1 MKKTYNTDGKN
12 MQSCS
17 YQEICGGCV
26 FRNLTEEKY
35 QQTKLQKV
43 QNILKGLDNQE
54 YKFCAPIFI
63 QDGQRRRASLAF
75 SFKKGNLKLGFN
87 QEQSAELVDINH
99 CCLLTEKLNQII
111 PSIRQVLSELCAVK
125 TPQYKKN
132 KIIGYKNVTRGD
144 VWLTQAD
151 NGIDVVLEFD
161 DEINLEYRM
170 IISEF
175 ALNNASVIRVSHRK
189 NDMSMAETLVE
200 KIKPYI
206 KIADYEVYI
215 PAGTFLQASKEAENK
230 MIALVEKYIGNTN
243 GKIADLFCGVGTFS
257 YPLSKNPNNKI
268 YSLDS
273 SKSLL
278 EGFQTSVNKNM
289 IPNIQIQA
297 KNLFKY
303 PLDEKELSGFDAIV
317 FDPPRAGAE
326 EQVKKIVQ
334 IKEGAPKKIVA
345 ISCNPHSFIK
355 DANILING
363 GYKLKEITMVDQFVY
378 SAHTELVAYF
388 EK

>member
-1 MKKTYNTDGKN
+1 MS
-12 MQSCS
+12 QCP
-17 YQEICGGCV
+17 YQELCGGCS
-26 FRNLTEEKY
+26 FRHLAQEQY
-35 QQTKLQKV
+35 QELKIQKV
-43 QNILKGLDNQE
+43 KNILQGLKEQN
-54 YKFCAPIFI
+54 YTFLPPIFI
-63 QDGQRRRASLAF
+63 DDSQRRRASLAF
-75 SFKKGNLKLGFN
+75 SFKKGSLTLGFN
-87 QEQSAELVDINH
+87 KEQSSELIDIAS
-99 CCLLTEKLNQII
+99 CCLLSKSLNQIL
-111 PSIRQVLSELCAVK
+111 PSLKEVLLQLCMVK

-132 KIIGYKNVTRGD
+132 KIIGYNNISKGD

-151 NGIDVVLEFD
+151 NGIDIVLEFEG
-161 DEINLEYRM
+161 EINLEYRM

-175 ALNNASVIRVSHRK
+175 ALNNDSVIRVSHRK

-215 PAGTFLQASKEAENK
+215 PAGTFLQASKEAESK
-230 MIALVEKYIGNTN
+230 MIALVEKYIGDTN

-257 YPLSKNPNNKI
+257 YPLSRNPNNKI
-268 YSLDS
+268 LSVDA
-273 SKSLL
+273 SKALL

-289 IPNIQIQA
+289 IPNIQIQT

-303 PLDEKELSGFDAIV
+303 PLDEQELSGFEAIV

-326 EQVKKIVQ
+326 EQVKKIIQ
-334 IKEGAPKKIVA
+334 IKENAPKKIVA

-355 DANILING
+355 DANILTDG
-363 GYKLKEITMVDQFVY
+363 GYKLKEVTMVDQFVY
-378 SAHTELVAYF
+378 SSHTELVAYF

>member
-1 MKKTYNTDGKN
+1 

-17 YQEICGGCV
+17 YQEICGGCI

-43 QNILKGLDNQE
+43 QNILKGLDAQE
-54 YKFCAPIFI
+54 YKFCTPIFI

-87 QEQSAELVDINH
+87 QEQSAELVDINY

-111 PSIRQVLSELCAVK
+111 PSIRQILSELCEVK

-132 KIIGYKNVTRGD
+132 KLIGYNNISKGD

-151 NGIDVVLEFD
+151 NGIDIVLEFEG
-161 DEINLEYRM
+161 EINLEYRM

-230 MIALVEKYIGNTN
+230 MIALVEKYVGNTN

-257 YPLSKNPNNKI
+257 YPLSRNPNNKI
-268 YSLDS
+268 LSVDA
-273 SKSLL
+273 SKALL

-289 IPNIQIQA
+289 IPNIQIQT

-303 PLDEKELSGFDAIV
+303 PLDEKELFGFDAIV

>member
-1 MKKTYNTDGKN
+1 MS
-12 MQSCS
+12 QCP
-17 YQEICGGCV
+17 YQELCGGCS
-26 FRNLTEEKY
+26 FRHLAQEQY
-35 QQTKLQKV
+35 QELKIQKV
-43 QNILKGLDNQE
+43 KNILQGLKEQN
-54 YKFCAPIFI
+54 YTFLPPIFI
-63 QDGQRRRASLAF
+63 DDSQRRRASLAF
-75 SFKKGNLKLGFN
+75 SFKKGSLTLGFN
-87 QEQSAELVDINH
+87 KEQSSELIDIAS
-99 CCLLTEKLNQII
+99 CCLLSKSLNQIL
-111 PSIRQVLSELCAVK
+111 PSLKEVLLQLCMVK

-132 KIIGYKNVTRGD
+132 KIIGYNNISKGD

-151 NGIDVVLEFD
+151 NGIDIVLEFEG
-161 DEINLEYRM
+161 EINLEYRM

-175 ALNNASVIRVSHRK
+175 ALNNDSVIRVSHRK

-230 MIALVEKYIGNTN
+230 MIALVEKYVGDTN

-257 YPLSKNPNNKI
+257 YPLSRNPNNKI
-268 YSLDS
+268 LSVDA
-273 SKSLL
+273 SKALL

-289 IPNIQIQA
+289 IPNIQIQT

-303 PLDEKELSGFDAIV
+303 PLDEQELSGFEAIV

-326 EQVKKIVQ
+326 EQVKKIIQ
-334 IKEGAPKKIVA
+334 IKENAPKKIVA

-355 DANILING
+355 DANILTDG
-363 GYKLKEITMVDQFVY
+363 GYKLKEVTMVDQFVY
-378 SAHTELVAYF
+378 SSHTELVAYF

>member
-1 MKKTYNTDGKN
+1 

-17 YQEICGGCV
+17 YQEICGGCI

-54 YKFCAPIFI
+54 YKFCTPIFI

-132 KIIGYKNVTRGD
+132 KIIGYNNISKGD

-151 NGIDVVLEFD
+151 NGIDVVLEFEG
-161 DEINLEYRM
+161 EINLEYRM

-175 ALNNASVIRVSHRK
+175 ALNNASVIRVSYRK
-189 NDMSMAETLVE
+189 DDMSMAETLVE

-230 MIALVEKYIGNTN
+230 MISLVEKYVGNTN

-268 YSLDS
+268 YSVDS
-273 SKSLL
+273 SKFLL

-303 PLDEKELSGFDAIV
+303 PLDEKELFGFDAIV

-334 IKEGAPKKIVA
+334 IKEDAPKKIVA

-355 DANILING
+355 DANVLIKG